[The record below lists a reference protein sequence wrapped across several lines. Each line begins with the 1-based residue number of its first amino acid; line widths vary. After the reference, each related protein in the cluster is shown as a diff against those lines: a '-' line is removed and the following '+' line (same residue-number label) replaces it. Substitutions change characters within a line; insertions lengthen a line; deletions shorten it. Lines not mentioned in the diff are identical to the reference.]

1 MGGVDHHDQQVIW
14 TKKKAVK
21 TWKKRAF
28 NIISRMLLNS
38 YIMYTQ
44 NTSDRKKL
52 KHTEFNLSVTA
63 SLSEEYVN
71 NNKSPGVQKLPQ

>member
-1 MGGVDHHDQQVIW
+1 M
-14 TKKKAVK
+14 K

-52 KHTEFNLSVTA
+52 KHIDKVIFDIRKHIEFNLSVTA

-71 NNKSPGVQKLPQ
+71 NNKSPGVQ